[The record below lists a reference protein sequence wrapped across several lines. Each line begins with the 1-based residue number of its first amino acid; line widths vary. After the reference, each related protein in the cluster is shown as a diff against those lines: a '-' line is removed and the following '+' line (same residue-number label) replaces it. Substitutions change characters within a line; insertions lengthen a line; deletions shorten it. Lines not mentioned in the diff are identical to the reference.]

1 MKTVFALVDC
11 NNFYVSCE
19 RVFNPKLE
27 NKPVIVL
34 SNNDGCVVARS
45 NEAKALNIAMG
56 VPAFE
61 IKDLIRKHNIEV
73 FSSNYTLYADMSSRV
88 MDTLATFTP
97 GIEIYS
103 IDEAFLN
110 LAGSAGSLTECGRQI
125 RQTVK
130 KWTGMPVSIG
140 IAETKTLAKIAN
152 HLAKHSTE
160 YDGVLDLT
168 GAANLE
174 QILEKVPLEKI
185 WGIGIRSAIKLK
197 RAGFKNALDLSKAN
211 ISWIRAK
218 FGVMGVRTVYE
229 LQNTCCYELEH
240 NPPARQ
246 SIVVSRMFGTPIE
259 SIEQLKEAAA
269 VYAARAGER
278 LRQYNLAAG
287 IISVFATTSRFI
299 KNKYFN
305 SHAIA
310 FDTPTIDTTE
320 LIRASSL
327 CIERIYRDQPRRSAS
342 SAGKCQFKKCGV
354 ILLCLVPQN
363 RVQHNLFD
371 RTDREKSK
379 RLMKV
384 VDAINARLACNSSC
398 VNLSSVNSSSV
409 RPGRP
414 IGSASDASC
423 VKRNT
428 QDARRNTSDAIR
440 NTSDERRVTEYE
452 PRIRWAAEGMDRSW
466 HVEFKRRSSRY
477 TTDWNELLKVK

>member
-1 MKTVFALVDC
+1 MKKIFALVDC

-27 NKPVIVL
+27 NRPVVVL

-45 NEAKALNIAMG
+45 NEAKALNIGMG

-61 IKDLIRKHNIEV
+61 ITNLIKKHNIEV

-97 GIEIYS
+97 EIEIYS

-110 LAGSAGSLTECGRQI
+110 LAGFEKTYGRTSLLTEYGHQI
-125 RQTVK
+125 RRTIK

-140 IAETKTLAKIAN
+140 IAQTKTLAKVAN
-152 HLAKHSTE
+152 YLAKHSSE
-160 YDGVLDLT
+160 YNSVLDLA
-168 GAANLE
+168 GLSDIGQVLE
-174 QILEKVPLEKI
+174 TVPLEKI

-197 RAGFKNALDLSKAN
+197 QAGFKNALDLSKAN

-229 LQNTCCYELEH
+229 LQNTPCYELEH

-269 VYAARAGER
+269 VYASRAGEK
-278 LRQYNLAAG
+278 LRENHLAAG
-287 IISVFATTSRFI
+287 IMSVFVTTSRFI

-305 SHAIA
+305 SHSIA
-310 FDTPTIDTTE
+310 FDTPANDTTE
-320 LIRASSL
+320 LIRAASL
-327 CIERIYRDQPRRSAS
+327 GIERIYRE
-342 SAGKCQFKKCGV
+342 KCQFKKCGV
-354 ILLCLVPQN
+354 ILLCLVPEN
-363 RVQHNLFD
+363 KVQHNLFD
-371 RTDREKSK
+371 RTDREKAG

-384 VDAINARLACNSSC
+384 VDMINAR
-398 VNLSSVNSSSV
+398 
-409 RPGRP
+409 
-414 IGSASDASC
+414 SD
-423 VKRNT
+423 V
-428 QDARRNTSDAIR
+428 
-440 NTSDERRVTEYE
+440 
-452 PRIRWAAEGMDRSW
+452 PIRWAAEGLDRKW
-466 HVEFKRRSSRY
+466 HVEFKRRSPRY
-477 TTDWNELLKVK
+477 TTNWHELLKVK